1 MITDKQKEEIFLK
14 IAPFELYYDDDI
26 YMEHIHN
33 GVLQSLSNEFENET
47 LFIIAV
53 NDLLKLNTVL
63 FFNAISKTKLT
74 KIDFIDY
81 VNSQFNRFKEDSEG
95 EGLNE
100 WLNHTKKIVFD
111 KELYFY
117 PKKVNT
123 ANKGAF
129 MDWYNE
135 TLLSEAGKKK
145 LSKPEPTFFDF
156 IHNVTD
162 KEAFAQDLKNTFNT
176 EFGKDFT
183 AIIKILESA
192 DIIKITDRSFQGFY
206 NALIIYFDR
215 DLGKYQSI
223 NDPRSKQK
231 LNGLSKSE
239 SDNMGFFAEK
249 LKPLIIK
256 YKLK

>member
-26 YMEHIHN
+26 YLEHIHN
-33 GVLQSLSNEFENET
+33 GVLQSLSNEFENEN
-47 LFIIAV
+47 LFSTAV
-53 NDLLKLNTVL
+53 NDLLKLNSVL
-63 FFNAISKTKLT
+63 FFNAISKSKLP

-81 VNSQFNRFKEDSEG
+81 VNSQYNRFKEDSEG
-95 EGLNE
+95 EGLTE

-111 KELYFY
+111 KELCFY

-123 ANKGAF
+123 INKGAF

-145 LSKPEPTFFDF
+145 LSKPEITFFDF
-156 IHNVTD
+156 IYNIKD
-162 KEAFAQDLKNTFNT
+162 KEAFAEDLRKTFNT
-176 EFGKDFT
+176 ERGNSIT
-183 AIIKILESA
+183 LIIKILESA
-192 DIIKITDRSFQGFY
+192 DIIKIPDGSFQGFY
-206 NALIIYFDR
+206 DALTIYFNR
-215 DLGKYQSI
+215 NLGTYPSI

-231 LNGLSKSE
+231 LNGLSIIE
-239 SDNMGFFAEK
+239 SNKMGHFSEK

-256 YKLK
+256 HKLK